1 MKRITGLLVFSLI
14 LMGTQ
19 LVQAQKFGFVN
30 SAALLTE
37 LPEVKAA
44 DSELNVLQNQLKK
57 KGEEMVTAFQQKY
70 AELATKEKNG
80 EYSPKQLEMESQKLK
95 DDEAKITQF
104 EQESTQAMSKKRE
117 ELLQPILDKVNK
129 AINDV
134 AKESGYAYVFDASTN
149 VLLYADPSAD
159 VTALVKKKLGL

>member
-14 LMGTQ
+14 LMGAQ

-80 EYSPKQLEMESQKLK
+80 EYSPKQLEIESQKLK
-95 DDEAKITQF
+95 DEEAKITQF